1 MELKS
6 ANSTKEIRKERQGQD
21 QEGPPFQNFNVC
33 ITEGPLGKRNISRHP
48 LTTVTGEDCW
58 KV

>member
-21 QEGPPFQNFNVC
+21 QEGPSFQNFNVC

-48 LTTVTGEDCW
+48 VTTVTG
-58 KV
+58 